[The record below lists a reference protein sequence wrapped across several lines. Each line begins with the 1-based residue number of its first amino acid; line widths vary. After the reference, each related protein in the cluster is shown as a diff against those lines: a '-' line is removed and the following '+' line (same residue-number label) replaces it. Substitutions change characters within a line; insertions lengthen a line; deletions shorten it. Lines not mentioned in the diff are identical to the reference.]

1 MTLPYGLGEP
11 LGREHLDGG
20 TAREEGRDEVGRG
33 ARGALFLLE
42 VLDGIDL
49 LDFLDFLDSLDSL
62 DYLVGKGMDKF

>member
-33 ARGALFLLE
+33 AHGALFLLE

-49 LDFLDFLDSLDSL
+49 LDFLDSL

>member
-33 ARGALFLLE
+33 AQGELKVGVVGGGGELAL
-42 VLDGIDL
+42 
-49 LDFLDFLDSLDSL
+49 
-62 DYLVGKGMDKF
+62 GMVQWRPTAR